1 MSLGIFPVL
10 PGIGWNISKTQVWST
25 RELTA
30 ASGKEYRAQNWSY
43 PRYKFS
49 IPIQFLRTFGSYQ
62 EFQTLIGFIGQQAGM
77 FNNWLYSDPFDHTS
91 TNQSLG
97 VGNGSTTS
105 FSLIRAIGGFV
116 EPILAVNTISNVA
129 VAGTSTSAY
138 TLSSTYGYAND
149 TIVFNSAPANGAA
162 VTVTFTFYFVCRFT
176 SDAIDFVNFMNN
188 RWSVKSLDFESV
200 K

>member
-1 MSLGIFPVL
+1 MALSIFPVL
-10 PGIGWNISKTQVWST
+10 PGIDWNITKAQTWST
-25 RELTA
+25 RASTA

-77 FNNWLYSDPFDHTS
+77 FNNWLYSDPSDNTA

-97 VGNGSTTS
+97 VGSASTTS
-105 FSLIRAIGGFV
+105 FPLIRAIGGFV
-116 EPILAVNTISNVA
+116 EPILAVNSITNVA

-149 TIVFNSAPANGAA
+149 TIVFNFAPAK
-162 VTVTFTFYFVCRFT
+162 R
-176 SDAIDFVNFMNN
+176 
-188 RWSVKSLDFESV
+188 
-200 K
+200 